1 MHYKRKDNFLKLI
14 MLIVNI
20 LYWFNPIC
28 YLLKKH
34 FNELCELSCDELVI
48 KGYNID
54 EVKDY
59 AYVLLDTIKYK
70 NKLKQS
76 ICISQFYT
84 EKNS

>member
-1 MHYKRKDNFLKLI
+1 FKEKELKLIFRHELIHYKRKDNFLKLI

-34 FNELCELSCDELVI
+34 FNEVCELSCDELVI

-54 EVKDY
+54 EV
-59 AYVLLDTIKYK
+59 
-70 NKLKQS
+70 
-76 ICISQFYT
+76 
-84 EKNS
+84 